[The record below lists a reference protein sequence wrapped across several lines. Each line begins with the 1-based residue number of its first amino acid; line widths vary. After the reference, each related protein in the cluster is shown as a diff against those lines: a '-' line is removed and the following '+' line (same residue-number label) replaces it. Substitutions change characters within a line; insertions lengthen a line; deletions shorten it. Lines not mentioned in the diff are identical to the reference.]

1 MACGALELDP
11 GARNVPD
18 SLVLAHNKPGTIW
31 LEVTFVLT
39 GVCALL
45 CDPGAGI
52 YLVCSLDHTI
62 PSEGVP
68 G

>member
-18 SLVLAHNKPGTIW
+18 SLTLAHNKPVTIW

-45 CDPGAGI
+45 VTQEQG
-52 YLVCSLDHTI
+52 ST
-62 PSEGVP
+62 
-68 G
+68 